1 MNSTNRFSNLGYK
14 DFANMAKDDSL
25 SRHEKVGF
33 PDSYREGKEQ
43 AIFDDIKFKMRAA
56 NIPTNGVI
64 LDIGPGCSQ
73 LPIYLSEFCS
83 KNNNKL
89 LLVDSPEML
98 SLIPDIKD
106 ITEKHPGY
114 YPDVDSIIRDY
125 QESIHFILCY
135 SVFHYIFEEGNIWKF
150 LDESL
155 SLLAEGGALLIGD
168 IPNISMRKRF
178 FSSPNGIR
186 FHQEF
191 TKSNQVPVTEF
202 NKIEKEQIDDSVI
215 FAILQRARLQGF
227 DAYVIPQDKSLPMA
241 NRREDILIRRP

>member
-1 MNSTNRFSNLGYK
+1 MNNPNRFSNLSYR
-14 DFANMAKDDSL
+14 DFANMAKDDRL
-25 SRHEKVGF
+25 SRHEKIGF

-43 AIFDDIKFKMRAA
+43 AIFNDIQYKMQIAD
-56 NIPTNGVI
+56 IPENSVI

-73 LPIYLSEFCS
+73 LPVLLADFCAD
-83 KNNNKL
+83 KNGKL

-98 SLIPDIKD
+98 SLIPDIED
-106 ITEKHPGY
+106 VTEKHPGY
-114 YPDVDSIIRDY
+114 FPDVDSIVNQY
-125 QESIHFILCY
+125 HESIHFILCY
-135 SVFHYIFEEGNIWKF
+135 SVFHYIFEEGNIWTF
-150 LDESL
+150 LDETL

-191 TKSNQVPVTEF
+191 TGSNEVPLTEF
-202 NKIEKEQIDDSVI
+202 NKIEKQQIDDSVL
-215 FAILQRARLQGF
+215 FAIMQRARSQGF
-227 DAYVIPQDKSLPMA
+227 DAYIMPQNRKLPMA